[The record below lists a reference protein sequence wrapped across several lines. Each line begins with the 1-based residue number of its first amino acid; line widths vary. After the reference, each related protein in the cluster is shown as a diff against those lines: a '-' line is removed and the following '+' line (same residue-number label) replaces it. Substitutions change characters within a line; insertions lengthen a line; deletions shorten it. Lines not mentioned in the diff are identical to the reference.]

1 MAQMPHMKR
10 REGDEWYCAR
20 CNTRWGVD
28 EEPPE
33 QVCIDAR
40 GDDRARRYPPSA
52 KTAIAPHSSRRLV

>member
-40 GDDRARRYPPSA
+40 GDDRARRYPPLVL
-52 KTAIAPHSSRRLV
+52 KRPLPLTAAVG